1 MIEADHTGG
10 HGGSIPTG
18 RPGARL
24 NPMKPE
30 ESCPLA
36 EQRPKGPKPWL
47 PPENRAP
54 RLLII
59 RLSALGDVLHAL
71 PVLSALRDRF
81 PEATIDWAVEDRA
94 ADLLVG
100 RADLDRVLV
109 FPRQRLNA
117 AVRGVPNPL
126 EAVRAARGFVREMR
140 GGDYDVA
147 LDLQGNL
154 KSGAVLRAS
163 GAELRFGPGG
173 EAAKEGNQLFSQ
185 RRAVPPPG
193 AVHRVERNLAL
204 ASALLGETLPYVA
217 PGFPVGP
224 KDREAA
230 DRILQGTGM
239 GSESFVVLQP
249 GTSGFGAFKRW
260 PPDRFGSLARSL
272 ARDGHQ
278 VLVTYGPGEEPLAA
292 AVGASAGAAVR
303 LLQPPSLT
311 VLAEVIRRAR
321 LFVAADTG
329 PLHLAALVG
338 TPLVGLF
345 GPKDPAVY
353 GPLRCARGRHTGR
366 AAGAHAGRHRVPP
379 LHAAPLR
386 GSAVHADHGA

>member
-1 MIEADHTGG
+1 M
-10 HGGSIPTG
+10 
-18 RPGARL
+18 
-24 NPMKPE
+24 
-30 ESCPLA
+30 
-36 EQRPKGPKPWL
+36 
-47 PPENRAP
+47 
-54 RLLII
+54 
-59 RLSALGDVLHAL
+59 
-71 PVLSALRDRF
+71 
-81 PEATIDWAVEDRA
+81 EDRA
-94 ADLLVG
+94 ADLLAG
-100 RADLDRVLV
+100 RTDLDRVLV

-140 GGDYDVA
+140 AGDYDVA

-173 EAAKEGNQLFSQ
+173 EAAKEGNQLFSH

-217 PGFPVGP
+217 PGFPVSP
-224 KDREAA
+224 KDWEAA
-230 DRILQGTGM
+230 DRILQGTGALQKP
-239 GSESFVVLQP
+239 GADNDGFVVLQP

-260 PPDRFGSLARSL
+260 PPERFGSLARSL
-272 ARDGHQ
+272 ARDGHR
-278 VLVTYGPGEEPLAA
+278 VLVTYGPGEESLAA

-353 GPLRCARGRHTGR
+353 GPYGLRADGTPGLLPVLTQDDVACRPCMLRRCADPLCMRTLAPERVY
-366 AAGAHAGRHRVPP
+366 AA
-379 LHAAPLR
+379 
-386 GSAVHADHGA
+386 AVAVMAKP